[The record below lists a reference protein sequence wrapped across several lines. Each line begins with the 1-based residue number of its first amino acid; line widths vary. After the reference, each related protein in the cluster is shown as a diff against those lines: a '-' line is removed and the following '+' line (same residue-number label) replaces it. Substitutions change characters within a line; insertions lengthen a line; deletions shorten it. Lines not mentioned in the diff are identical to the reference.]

1 MSCLF
6 AACVPGLLM
15 VSTYGMH
22 RLESIIHSERPSTAE
37 IVARI
42 EHAAR
47 TAHEKALATGL
58 STSLANAN
66 LAAKAMA
73 PARTLLDEEPGLPT
87 RPNRIYLRAQPNPQF
102 QPSGYANSV

>member
-22 RLESIIHSERPSTAE
+22 RLESIIHSERPSKAD

-42 EHAAR
+42 EQAAR
-47 TAHEKALATGL
+47 AAHEKALASAISNRLPETK
-58 STSLANAN
+58 
-66 LAAKAMA
+66 LAAS
-73 PARTLLDEEPGLPT
+73 PVVPPRRLLDDEPGLPT
-87 RPNRIYLRAQPNPQF
+87 RPNRIYLRTQPNPQF